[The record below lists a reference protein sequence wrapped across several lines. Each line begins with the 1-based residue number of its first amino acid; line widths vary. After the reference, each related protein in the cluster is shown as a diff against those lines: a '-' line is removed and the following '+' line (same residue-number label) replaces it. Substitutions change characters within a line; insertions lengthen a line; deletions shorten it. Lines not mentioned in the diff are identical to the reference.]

1 MADQRIWI
9 DVDEHG
15 NFTYRP
21 SGLHIPRDSTEPVI
35 WECALGPFAV
45 AFKDGTDVPEGAQ
58 NLGWVTVKK
67 GETDEETFVKLRE
80 KICGMGGDAL
90 SQPAWVRQA
99 GEYEPTHLKANAW
112 VLP

>member
-45 AFKDGTDVPEGAQ
+45 AFKDGTPFGQVEAQGTWDGTRWRTDPIQLDPQAKRGHYHYAVAVFAQ
-58 NLGWVTVKK
+58 N
-67 GETDEETFVKLRE
+67 R
-80 KICGMGGDAL
+80 GGLVHLDA
-90 SQPAWVRQA
+90 SSPEIIV
-99 GEYEPTHLKANAW
+99 N
-112 VLP
+112 